1 MVAGGFALYML
12 QHLEDEGER
21 MRNKE
26 RDIIDRAATLLARV
40 ELQSHELEEA
50 WELEA
55 SAHTA
60 ARRVNIQQEIEIHR
74 LTKRVEMLERQVEE
88 MGAFVDS
95 EKSESMK
102 WTRKHKE
109 RADEYVEMIFD
120 DIMDK
125 STNAAFW
132 IHANPEEDACFFI
145 ARDDLPRRRLFI
157 DALVEAMDSDD
168 ELSKTSRPRRPSS
181 STESPT
187 NEAAYLGTNSSTMK
201 RNLSEGQRKRLAEL
215 FRENGLDPEDVF
227 VSNHFT
233 IVTRTGIERDS
244 SEKEHLRRIH
254 CRASNRIS

>member
-1 MVAGGFALYML
+1 MKDDEFDILKNTSRRFQSIHKKELDLLQRIHHRMVAGGFALYML

-95 EKSESMK
+95 GEI
-102 WTRKHKE
+102 RI
-109 RADEYVEMIFD
+109 DEM
-120 DIMDK
+120 
-125 STNAAFW
+125 
-132 IHANPEEDACFFI
+132 
-145 ARDDLPRRRLFI
+145 
-157 DALVEAMDSDD
+157 
-168 ELSKTSRPRRPSS
+168 
-181 STESPT
+181 
-187 NEAAYLGTNSSTMK
+187 
-201 RNLSEGQRKRLAEL
+201 
-215 FRENGLDPEDVF
+215 DPEAQRE
-227 VSNHFT
+227 S
-233 IVTRTGIERDS
+233 R
-244 SEKEHLRRIH
+244 
-254 CRASNRIS
+254 